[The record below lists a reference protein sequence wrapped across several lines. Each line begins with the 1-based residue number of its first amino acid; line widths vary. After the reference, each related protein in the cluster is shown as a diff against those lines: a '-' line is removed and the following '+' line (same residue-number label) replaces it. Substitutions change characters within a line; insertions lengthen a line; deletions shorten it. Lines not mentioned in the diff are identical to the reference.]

1 MTGDGSAQ
9 ILDRG
14 YRRFDG
20 TRRGVAGAVRST
32 AWHTSRSV
40 LGIGRKA
47 RHKIAPV
54 LVIIIAMLPAVVFI
68 GAAVLLGGD
77 EFVGEFLEGIVPAYS
92 ELAQGSIAAMIVFT
106 GLVAPEA
113 LVRDRRDGML
123 SLYLSTPLTRQTY
136 LGAKA
141 LSVAGLLSLVVLV
154 PTVVYLLGL
163 TFASLGPDGVG
174 DWVLVLVRILVSGV
188 LASIVYALISMAAAS
203 LTDRRAFAS
212 LAVVL
217 TMLGTLI
224 VVQILVEAAEQSV
237 QWRLLDPV
245 NMPMEMIARIFGD
258 PGQYPEIRSERVYG
272 ANLGWAAASTA
283 VLWARYRKAGA

>member
-1 MTGDGSAQ
+1 MTTDGGAQ

-14 YRRFDG
+14 YRKFEG
-20 TRRGVAGAVRST
+20 RRKGVWGAVRST

-40 LGIGRKA
+40 LGLGRKA
-47 RHKIAPV
+47 RHKIAPAM
-54 LVIIIAMLPAVVFI
+54 VIVVAMLPAIVFI

-77 EFVGEFLEGIVPAYS
+77 EFVNDFLVGIVPEYS
-92 ELAQGSIAAMIVFT
+92 ELARQSIAAMVLFT

-136 LGAKA
+136 LGAKV
-141 LSVAGLLSLVVLV
+141 LSVSGLMALIVLV
-154 PTVVYLLGL
+154 PTVVYLFGM

-174 DWVLVLVRILVSGV
+174 DWIVVLVRILVSGT
-188 LASIVYALISMAAAS
+188 LASIVYALISMGAAS

-217 TMLGTLI
+217 TMLGAFT
-224 VVQILVEAAEQSV
+224 VVQILVDVADESI

-258 PGQYPEIRSERVYG
+258 AGQYPAIATERVYA
-272 ANLGWAAASTA
+272 ANLGWAGVSSAI
-283 VLWARYRKAGA
+283 LWARYRRAGA

>member
-1 MTGDGSAQ
+1 VTTDGGAQ

-14 YRRFDG
+14 YRKFDG
-20 TRRGVAGAVRST
+20 RRKGVWGAVRST
-32 AWHTSRSV
+32 AWHTTRSV
-40 LGIGRKA
+40 LGLGRKA
-47 RHKIAPV
+47 RHKIAPA
-54 LVIIIAMLPAVVFI
+54 LVIIVAMLPAVVFV

-77 EFVGEFLEGIVPAYS
+77 EFINDFLVGIVPAYS
-92 ELAQGSIAAMIVFT
+92 ELARQSIAAMVLFT

-136 LGAKA
+136 LGAKV
-141 LSVAGLLSLVVLV
+141 LSVSGLMTLIVLV
-154 PTVVYLLGL
+154 PTIVYFLGM

-174 DWVLVLVRILVSGV
+174 DWTVALLRILVSGT
-188 LASIVYALISMAAAS
+188 LASIVYALISMGAAS

-217 TMLGTLI
+217 TMLGSLI
-224 VVQILVEAAEQSV
+224 VVQILVDAADQSI

-245 NMPMEMIARIFGD
+245 NMPMEMIARVFGD
-258 PGQYPEIRSERVYG
+258 AGQYPEIAAERVYA
-272 ANLGWAAASTA
+272 ANLGWAGAAVAT
-283 VLWARYRKAGA
+283 LWARYRRAGA

>member
-1 MTGDGSAQ
+1 MTTDGGAQ

-14 YRRFDG
+14 YRKFEG
-20 TRRGVAGAVRST
+20 RRKGVWGAVRST
-32 AWHTSRSV
+32 AWHTTRSV
-40 LGIGRKA
+40 LGLGRKA
-47 RHKIAPV
+47 RHKIAPAM
-54 LVIIIAMLPAVVFI
+54 VIIVAMLPAIVFI

-77 EFVGEFLEGIVPAYS
+77 EFVNDFLVGIVPEYS
-92 ELAQGSIAAMIVFT
+92 ELARQSIAAMVLFT

-136 LGAKA
+136 LGAKV
-141 LSVAGLLSLVVLV
+141 LSVSGLMALIVLV
-154 PTVVYLLGL
+154 PTVVYLFGM

-174 DWVLVLVRILVSGV
+174 DWVVVLVRILVSGT
-188 LASIVYALISMAAAS
+188 LASIVYALISMGAAS

-217 TMLGTLI
+217 TMLGAFT
-224 VVQILVEAAEQSV
+224 VVQILVDAADESI

-258 PGQYPEIRSERVYG
+258 AGQYPAIATERVYA
-272 ANLGWAAASTA
+272 ANLGWAGVSSAI
-283 VLWARYRKAGA
+283 LWARYRRAGA

>member
-1 MTGDGSAQ
+1 MTTDGSAQ

-20 TRRGVAGAVRST
+20 RRSGVGGAIRST
-32 AWHTSRSV
+32 AWHTTRSV
-40 LGIGRKA
+40 LGLGRKA

-54 LVIIIAMLPAVVFI
+54 LVIVVAMLPAVVFI
-68 GAAVLLGGD
+68 GLAVLLGGD
-77 EFVGEFLEGIVPAYS
+77 EFINDVLEGIVPLYS
-92 ELAQGSIAAMIVFT
+92 ELARQSIAAMILFT

-123 SLYLSTPLTRQTY
+123 SLYLSTPLTRRTY
-136 LGAKA
+136 LGAKV
-141 LSVAGLLSLVVLV
+141 LSVSGLMALIVFV
-154 PTVVYLLGL
+154 PTVVYLLGM

-174 DWVLVLVRILVSGV
+174 DWLVVLIRILLSGV
-188 LASIVYALISMAAAS
+188 LASIIYALISLGAAS

-217 TMLGTLI
+217 TMLGALI
-224 VVQILVEAAEQSV
+224 VVQILVEAADQSI
-237 QWRLLDPV
+237 QWRMLDPV

-258 PGQYPEIRSERVYG
+258 AGQYPEIPTERVYA
-272 ANLGWAAASTA
+272 ANAGWAGVSAA
-283 VLWARYRKAGA
+283 VLWARYRSAGA

>member
-1 MTGDGSAQ
+1 MTTDGGAQ

-14 YRRFDG
+14 YRKFDG
-20 TRRGVAGAVRST
+20 RRKGVWGAVRST
-32 AWHTSRSV
+32 AWHTTRSV
-40 LGIGRKA
+40 LGLGRKA
-47 RHKIAPV
+47 RHKIAPA
-54 LVIIIAMLPAVVFI
+54 LVIVVAMLPAVVFV

-77 EFVGEFLEGIVPAYS
+77 EFINEFLVGIVPAYS
-92 ELAQGSIAAMIVFT
+92 ELARQSIAAMVLFT

-136 LGAKA
+136 LGAKV
-141 LSVAGLLSLVVLV
+141 LSVSGLMTLIVLV
-154 PTVVYLLGL
+154 PTIVYFLGM

-174 DWVLVLVRILVSGV
+174 DWIVALLRILVSGT
-188 LASIVYALISMAAAS
+188 LASIVYALISMGAAS

-217 TMLGTLI
+217 TMLGSLI
-224 VVQILVEAAEQSV
+224 VVQILVDAADQSV

-245 NMPMEMIARIFGD
+245 NMPMEMIARMFGD
-258 PGQYPEIRSERVYG
+258 AGQYPEIATERVYA
-272 ANLGWAAASTA
+272 ANLGWAAAASAT
-283 VLWARYRKAGA
+283 LWARYRRAGA